1 MDVTEMLH
9 KKMIE
14 TGYLL
19 LDNESNA
26 SHRCI
31 LENQVQ
37 IMRGLRAILKGS
49 FEPYDD
55 EGENNGKGN

>member
-19 LDNESNA
+19 LDGESNVN
-26 SHRCI
+26 HRCI

-37 IMRGLRAILKGS
+37 IMRGLRALLMGK

-55 EGENNGKGN
+55 EGEQDV